1 MKPQTN
7 SLALPKRIWHL
18 CILLAL
24 ILMNVPGTGHA
35 QTRQYATV
43 APSSGKNQA
52 TILLGAISGGYTPT
66 NSNAASVTGPGL
78 AADGNPSTHAVLTAS
93 NLSVAIID
101 VSGEAWLQMK
111 FPSALTAGTTTYV
124 KIDKPTPGGGLNL
137 DLVTGLGGLLGL
149 LQQNVIIPEV
159 YSGASSSSDGTM
171 INSASV
177 VSSIVQDAAGNIY
190 VAVKSSQSYNSVRI
204 KLRSQSALLGL
215 SLGASLT
222 LNVYDAFAVP
232 SATACD
238 PATYTDEGKVT
249 GINVQL
255 ANTVKNPTYAI
266 DANTS
271 NYSEIS
277 LGTLAVGGSAS
288 QSIYFPTLSAPNSK
302 LKVRMQINPTALN
315 VNLIGAYGV
324 RAYNGNTQVFEQVI
338 GSGLIGGLDVL
349 GLLNSGGIVTVP
361 FDIAA
366 QYDRVELVLFS
377 TVNLTTGSG
386 VRLYGVSRTSAA
398 CPEPPPTASPLF
410 QPVCANSTIVSMSN
424 VDDAQN
430 AVDANFD
437 SYATIRSDAGILVG
451 LGSRQGQLE
460 VSFPSA
466 VPVGKTA
473 YVRIDYD
480 QDVLKSLLAGS
491 IGELV
496 GGLVNGLVLGNHYFE
511 VQINNGGGAPL
522 LSASSANSFSA
533 AAGKIRIVQDKA
545 GRYYIAIKSDVPY
558 TNIKLID
565 HTASALG
572 VLAPNK
578 YLNVYSVC
586 YDNSSAICDPA
597 FSTSY
602 EGTGITLG
610 LLQIGNTGVLAPEY
624 AIDDDVNT
632 SSKINLGALAVA
644 GSMSQYIN
652 FNSLSDPNSVFKIK
666 LAIKASQ
673 TLNVDL
679 LGAYEVIAYNGST
692 EVYRRSLGGGLLNGT
707 NVLGILGGGQPG
719 TLTFAPGKAFDRVEI
734 RVNSVVNV
742 SAFQSSLEV
751 YDVKRFGPPGSACP
765 DPDFTLPAATAT
777 PFETPA
783 CDAAVVAWEHADYP
797 NLAADGNNESFATL
811 TASNGQLLGIGAYN
825 GFLEYEFPT
834 ALPANKTTYVRI
846 DMDGDL
852 LGRLLSGTLGT
863 LVNNVGGLLLGQ
875 HYFSVDAKTAQTG
888 GTTVLTGSSQ
898 AGFTDVNGGDLRI
911 VQDNAGRYYI
921 AITPNAAYKNIRI
934 TEHFPALAGLTQN
947 VASMKIFEACHE
959 IGVNN
964 CLPAQFTSFDQSGLS
979 LGLLNGAGVN
989 NADHAIS
996 PSSSDYSEISTGTAA
1011 VAAQVAQR
1019 IYFNKL
1025 STAGDTLKVRLQL
1038 DPSSLASV
1046 DLLGRYQIR
1055 TYNGSTVAETFTLQ
1069 QGLINNLNLLNLF
1082 RSGGIQTL
1090 AYRTTLPYDRVDI
1103 IVGSTLNVALTP
1115 SVRLYEVK
1123 RIGQG
1128 CPTTTTP
1135 SPFENPVCISS
1146 VIDAG
1151 NADDINNLFDNDF
1164 DSYATLKS
1172 GAGLLLG
1179 LGNKYEGFV
1188 ELGFGQKIAANKT
1201 AYIRIDFDQALLNNL
1216 LGGSIGGTL
1225 ASVVNNLVLGNHY
1238 FSVQV
1243 KDAGSV
1249 ILQGGSNNNF
1259 NNNNDRIRI
1268 VQDKLGRYYIAV
1280 TPSAQYDAIRITDH
1294 TNSALGL
1301 LAQPNSMN
1309 VYGACV
1315 DNPLTDCQPV
1325 FTTSYDARGLALTAL
1340 GLAGSGVT
1348 NPDHAININT
1358 TDYSE
1363 VSLGNVAVG
1372 TSVKQYFD
1380 FRKLALPSEV
1390 INLTL
1395 QYGSGALD
1403 ANLIGG
1409 IEIIAYNG
1417 VTPVATLDVQ
1427 SQLINGLNVLGI
1439 LNNGAKG
1446 VIPFAPGVAYDRIS
1460 VGLRG
1465 VLNVSALPAL
1475 RVYAVEKDCNT
1486 PMFKTWKSFK
1496 VSNDPA
1502 ITTVK
1507 GGEEVEYTI
1516 HVRNT
1521 GNVALNDYIVT
1532 DAIPA
1537 NTAYVAGSADASGGS
1552 LSSGVVTF
1560 SNVDIAAGATA
1571 TLSFKVT
1578 VNPDLTGVANITNV
1592 ALVKK
1597 DAADPGKE
1605 TFPPA
1610 VGNPNEPDETAGTGT
1625 KIPVTPIA
1633 SAVSWKAY
1641 KVNTDASIT
1650 AVKGGEQVEYAI
1662 YVRNN
1667 GNQVLNNVQI
1677 SDVLPAGVT
1686 YVSGGSQAS
1695 GTVSFVIPTLAV
1707 GATNGPLTFTV
1718 SVNQNL
1724 SGITKITNI
1733 ATVKSNENNVPAESF
1748 PPVNNANP
1756 TEPNTGAGPGTSLD
1770 VTPVNNLVSWKAYK
1784 VNNDATITSVK
1795 GGEDV
1800 QYTIYV
1806 RNDGNQNATGVLV
1819 SDVLP
1824 AGLTHKNGG
1833 TLTGGTVNFAPLD
1846 IPVGQVRSVSFIATV
1861 IKDLT
1866 NITQIN
1872 NIALAK
1878 LNPADPGV
1886 QSHPPINNSDPLT
1899 GGPDITQTGTVIAV
1913 TPAHDVDFALLGLSN
1928 NTTSTS
1934 KAVEGDVITYTL
1946 TVKNTGNAA
1955 LTNVTITAPI
1965 PTHTTYEAGT
1975 ITGGGT
1981 VAGNEATFV
1990 IPSLAVDQTLTFSYK
2005 VLVGAI
2011 PPGVD
2016 KITNTSVV
2024 SFANEISGQP
2034 NKTKQALS
2042 ELQTNC
2048 TPVVAADITLA
2059 PTSGTICVG
2068 DEVEITASTALNI
2081 PNAVY
2086 LWYTNPALTGTPL
2099 VGPVQRLSPA
2109 VTTTYYVVLSG
2120 DGFCFNTPAKEIE
2133 ISVLN
2138 LPPIPTISITGSA
2151 TICEGTGSTVLTATS
2166 AGASSYQW
2174 YKNGVV
2180 FLNTNTNTLTV
2191 NEAGLYTVK
2200 AFNDVNA
2207 TGCSSDVSAAV
2218 EVIVT
2223 PRPAQP
2229 VITAPTAPTCEG
2241 SIIELTSSATA
2252 GNQWYK
2258 DGLLLTENNNGTTVP
2273 VTGQKIF
2280 VSTGGVYTVKV
2291 TDQLTGCESLESAD
2305 VTIVINPLPVITLTG
2320 ETRITTAV
2328 NVAVTLPT
2336 VTTSPAT
2343 GVTVKWYDQ
2352 AGVETTNLTPSF
2364 AAPGV
2369 YTYTVV
2375 AQNDATGC
2383 TSSQSV
2389 LIQVYDANSCP
2400 PQLVRVY
2407 ANTQSS
2413 GSIITGGVSDG
2424 ANAVDGNPKTY
2435 STITTGLGLLGIGT
2449 TWQNVNFDQVVPAGT
2464 PVTIKLGKEYSLLSV
2479 ASGLS
2484 VVGLDANGNDIGTLK
2499 SVQGG
2504 LLDLLVADN
2513 VVEYTF
2519 VPASGSGPKAYK
2531 GVRIVQGALL
2541 SLAQNAKVYHAYYTK
2556 TGAVDCAPID
2566 NQTNSNI
2573 LDMLYGVQDIGLGVA
2588 SATASVIDPWL
2599 AVDNDLNTA
2608 AQINRGAAVLNVA
2621 SLTPVFKSQTMPTD
2635 SLRIIIED
2643 SGNALLNLSL
2653 LSGFEIQRYLGTAKV
2668 GPTLD
2673 NSADILKLKLLSFS
2687 ANKKKLM
2694 MTPFDQPF
2702 DRVQISYGDV
2712 VNVNLGNQI
2721 KVYDVSIIPTIDYGN
2736 TPGTTLEIC
2745 QGDNLTIKKQDDCTV
2760 YAVYDEN
2767 GNLLVTSDQ
2776 LNFTIPATTTAGVHK
2791 YFIQAVRQGC
2801 EIGPRQEIEVLI
2813 NPLPVVQ
2820 TLNINGQV
2828 RSGNEISLS
2837 PGKTATF
2844 ELTVDDATATFQWQ
2858 ELIGG
2863 TWTAIAGQATSTLV
2877 RTVPLVAA
2885 GTRYEFRALISSTK
2899 GCDIISPVAALVVAP
2914 QQVDYTKSKLEI
2926 VKNNAIANGTDVNTL
2941 RATIVDEFD
2950 NPIAATAVDFSYTSL
2965 VTGSVVT
2972 TQLNTDASGIALL
2985 DITSTKIG
2993 DVAVAATV
3001 AATAISGSPQTV
3013 TFVAGPVD
3021 YGKSKLV
3028 IIKDGAIANGVDKNI
3043 LEATIVDAFDNS
3055 IAGATVNFGYTD
3067 LTDGLVKTVNIV
3079 TDALGKSVLELTSTK
3094 IGAIDVSAGVAGTA
3108 ISGSPQTVTFVAG
3121 PVDYDKSKLVI
3132 TKDGAIANGVDK
3144 NILEATIVDAFDNPI
3159 AGAAVV
3165 FGYTDLVDGLAKTV
3179 NVVTGANGKSVLE
3192 LTSTKIGAV
3201 TVSAEV
3207 SGTAISGSPQTVTF
3221 VAGPVDYGKSKLV
3234 IIKDG
3239 ATANGVDKNI
3249 LEATIVDAFD
3259 NPIAGATVDFGYT
3272 DLVDGQVKAVNIVT
3286 DASGKSVLELTSTK
3300 IGAIDVSAL
3309 VAGTAISGSPQT
3321 VTFVAGPVDYG
3332 KSKLVII
3339 KDGATANG
3347 VDKNILEAT
3356 IVDAF
3361 DNPIAGATVDFG
3373 YTDLTDGLAK
3383 TVNIVTAANGKSV
3396 LELTS
3401 TKIGAIDV
3409 SAGVAGTAISGSPQT
3424 VTFVAGPVD
3433 YGKSKLV
3440 IIKDGA
3446 TANGV
3451 DKNILEATIVDA
3463 FDNPIAGATVDFG
3476 YTDLTDGLA
3485 KTVNIVTAANGKS
3498 VLELTSTKIGAIDV
3512 SAGVAG
3518 TAISGSPQTVT
3529 FVAGPVDYGK
3539 SKLVIIKDGATA
3551 NGVDKNI
3558 LEATIVDAF
3567 DNPIAGATVDFG
3579 YTDLTDGLAK
3589 TVNIVTDASGKSV
3602 LELTSTKIGAVTV
3615 SAGVAG
3621 TAISGSP
3628 QTVTFVA
3635 GPVDYG
3641 KSKLVIIK
3649 DGATANGV
3657 DKNILEATI
3666 VDAFDNPIAG
3676 ATVDFGYTDLTDGLA
3691 KTANIVTA
3699 AIGKSVLELT
3709 STKIGAVTVSAGVAG
3724 TAISGS
3730 PQTVTFVAGPVDY
3743 DKSNL
3748 AVTKD
3753 GAIANGT
3760 DYNEFTATI
3769 VDAFN
3774 NPIASTT
3781 VVFSITNPDGTT
3793 ATQSITTDA
3802 NGKSVVQVTST
3813 KAGTVTVDAQV
3824 ANRSIANSPANAQF
3838 VAGPVDYGK
3847 SKLVIIKDGATANG
3861 VDKNILE
3868 ATIVDA
3874 FDNPIAGATVDFGYT
3889 DLVDGQ
3895 AKTVNIVTAANGKSV
3910 LELTSTKIGAVTV
3923 SAGVAGTAISGSP
3936 QTVTFVAGPV
3946 DYDKSNLAVTK
3957 DGAIANG
3964 TDYNEFTATIVD
3976 AFVNPIANTT
3986 VVFSITN
3993 PDGTTATQS
4002 ITTDANGKSI
4012 VQLTS
4017 TKAGTVTVD
4026 AQVANRSIANSPA
4039 KATFV
4044 AGPVDYDKS
4053 NLAVTKDGAIANGTD
4068 YNEFTAT
4075 IVDAFNNP
4083 IANTTVVFGITNPD
4097 GTTATQNITTDANGK
4112 SIVQVTS
4119 TKTGTVT
4126 VDAQVANRSIANSP
4140 ATAQFVAGP
4149 VDYSKSNL
4157 AVTKDGAIANGTDYN
4172 EFTATIVDAFLN
4184 PIANTTVV
4192 FSITNPD
4199 GTTATRS
4206 IITDAN
4212 GKSVVQVTS
4221 TKAGTVTVD
4230 AQVANRSIANSPAK
4244 ATFVIANHISVSKVA
4259 DQARVKAGT
4268 STSFTITLTNDGPET
4283 LAAGKVISLTER
4295 PGVGVTITGYT
4306 VASGNATVTGTGNT
4320 AKVTANGTIAVGGT
4334 IVVKVTADIAADAPA
4349 TVTNG
4354 ITVWGPDKDP
4364 GTDPE
4369 DDKDDTDPIPVDR
4382 EYKLSITKVADQAR
4396 VKAGTSTSFTL
4407 TITNNGPAII
4417 STGKV
4422 ISLTERPGAGVTITG
4437 YSVASGAATVAG
4449 TANTAKLT
4457 TTANIAVGATIVVK
4471 VTANVVADAPA
4482 TITNGITVW
4491 GPDKDPG
4498 TDPEDD
4504 KDDTDPIP
4512 VDRETKLSITKV
4524 ADEAR
4529 VKAGEATSFTL
4540 TITNDGPSV
4549 METGK
4554 VISLRE
4560 RPGTGVTVTGYSI
4573 ISGTATVSGT
4583 SNSASVT
4590 TTAAIPVGGKI
4601 LVKVAATVSDDAAA
4615 TITNGITV
4623 WAPGKNPDT
4632 DPEDDKDDTDPI
4644 PVDFQT
4650 ILAVDDEAETKAA
4663 NEVKIEVLANDQ
4675 VTKWA
4680 IDPATVEI
4688 VTNAAEGTT
4697 SVNIDGTVTYLPNK
4711 VFVGV
4716 DQFSYRVK
4724 DVKGRWSNA
4733 AVVKIN
4739 VLSNPLIVPN
4749 VITPNGDNINDKFV
4763 LKGIETYDRVSLT
4776 IINRWG
4782 NEVYR
4787 NANYDNNWEGL
4798 NLNAGTYFYIIET
4811 TKNGVKEVVK
4821 GDVLIKRN

>member
-24 ILMNVPGTGHA
+24 ILMNVPGTGYA

-43 APSSGKNQA
+43 TPSSGKNQA
-52 TILLGAISGGYTPT
+52 TTVAGLLTSGYTPT
-66 NSNAASVTGPGL
+66 TSEAASVTGPEL
-78 AADGNPSTHAVLTAS
+78 AADGNTGTHSVLTAS
-93 NLSVAIID
+93 NLSLLLID

-111 FPSALTAGTTTYV
+111 FPSALPAGTTTYV

-159 YSGASSSSDGTM
+159 YSGANSSGNGTM
-171 INSASV
+171 ISSASV

-190 VAVKSSQSYNSVRI
+190 IAVKSAQSYNSVRV

-288 QSIYFPTLSAPNSK
+288 QSIYFPTLSEPNSK

-410 QPVCANSTIVSMSN
+410 QPVCANTSIVSMSN

-511 VQINNGGGAPL
+511 VQLNNGGGAPL

-533 AAGKIRIVQDKA
+533 AAGKVRIVQDKA

-719 TLTFAPGKAFDRVEI
+719 TLTFAPGKAFDRIEI

-751 YDVKRFGPPGSACP
+751 YDVKRFGPAGSACP

-777 PFETPA
+777 PFEIPA

-888 GTTVLTGSSQ
+888 GITVLTGSSQ

-1025 STAGDTLKVRLQL
+1025 STAGDSLKVRLQL

-1055 TYNGSTVAETFTLQ
+1055 TYNGSAVAETFTLQ

-1090 AYRTTLPYDRVDI
+1090 TYRTTLPYDRVDI

-1243 KDAGSV
+1243 KDGASV

-1280 TPSAQYDAIRITDH
+1280 TPSGQYDAIRITDH

-1340 GLAGSGVT
+1340 GLAGSGVA

-1446 VIPFAPGVAYDRIS
+1446 TIPFAPGVAYDRIS

-1537 NTAYVAGSADASGGS
+1537 NTVYVAGSADASGGS
-1552 LSSGVVTF
+1552 LASGVVTF

-1571 TLSFKVT
+1571 TLTFKVT
-1578 VNPDLTGVANITNV
+1578 VNADLTGVTAINNV

-1610 VGNPNEPDETAGTGT
+1610 AGNPNEPDETAGTGT
-1625 KIPVTPIA
+1625 KIPVTPIV

-1667 GNQVLNNVQI
+1667 GNQVLNNVQV

-1724 SGITKITNI
+1724 SGISKITNI

-1833 TLTGGTVNFAPLD
+1833 TLTSGTVNFTPLD

-1878 LNPADPGV
+1878 LNSADPGV

-1913 TPAHDVDFALLGLSN
+1913 TPLNDLDFALLGLSN

-1965 PTHTTYEAGT
+1965 PTHTTFETGT

-1981 VAGNEATFV
+1981 VSGNEATFV

-2024 SFANEISGQP
+2024 SFANEIAGQP

-2048 TPVVAADITLA
+2048 NPVVAADITLA
-2059 PTSGTICVG
+2059 PTSGTICLG

-2109 VTTTYYVVLSG
+2109 VTTTYYVVVSG

-2151 TICEGTGSTVLTATS
+2151 AICEGTGSTVLTATS

-2174 YKNGVV
+2174 YKDGT
-2180 FLNTNTNTLTV
+2180 LLQTTNTNTLTV
-2191 NEAGLYTVK
+2191 NAGGLYTVK

-2207 TGCSSDVSAAV
+2207 TGCSSEVSAAV
-2218 EVIVT
+2218 EVTVT

-2229 VITAPTAPTCEG
+2229 TITAPTAPACEG
-2241 SIIELTSSATA
+2241 SIIELTSSATT

-2258 DGLLLTENNNGTTVP
+2258 DGVLLTENNNGTTVP

-2291 TDQLTGCESLESAD
+2291 TDQLTGCESLESAP

-2352 AGVETTNLTPSF
+2352 AGVETTNLNPSF

-2407 ANTQSS
+2407 ANAQSS

-2449 TWQNVNFDQVVPAGT
+2449 TWQNINFDQVVPAGT

-2513 VVEYTF
+2513 VVEFTF

-2531 GVRIVQGALL
+2531 GVRVVQGALL

-2573 LDMLYGVQDIGLGVA
+2573 LDVLYGVQDIGLGVA

-2673 NSADILKLKLLSFS
+2673 NNADILKLKLLSFS

-2694 MTPFDQPF
+2694 MAPFDQPF

-2721 KVYDVSIIPTIDYGN
+2721 KVYDISIIPTIDYGN

-2760 YAVYDEN
+2760 YAVYDVN
-2767 GNLLVTSDQ
+2767 GNLLTTSDQ
-2776 LNFTIPATTTAGVHK
+2776 LNFTIPATTTAGVHT

-2844 ELTVDDATATFQWQ
+2844 DLTVDDATATFQWQ

-2885 GTRYEFRALISSTK
+2885 GTRYEYRALISNTK

-2965 VTGSVVT
+2965 VTGSLVT
-2972 TQLNTDASGIALL
+2972 TQLSTDASGIALL

-3001 AATAISGSPQTV
+3001 AATAISASPQTV

-3028 IIKDGAIANGVDKNI
+3028 IIKDGATANGVDKNI
-3043 LEATIVDAFDNS
+3043 LEATIVDAFDNP
-3055 IAGATVNFGYTD
+3055 IAGATVAFGYTD
-3067 LTDGLVKTVNIV
+3067 LVDGQVKAVNIV

-3094 IGAIDVSAGVAGTA
+3094 IGAIDVSALVAGTA

-3121 PVDYDKSKLVI
+3121 PVDYDKSKLVVI
-3132 TKDGAIANGVDK
+3132 KDGATANGVDK
-3144 NILEATIVDAFDNPI
+3144 NILEATIVDAFENPI

-3179 NVVTGANGKSVLE
+3179 NVVTAANGKSVLE

-3201 TVSAEV
+3201 IVSAEV

-3259 NPIAGATVDFGYT
+3259 NPIAGATVAFGYT

-3321 VTFVAGPVDYG
+3321 VTFVAGPVDYD
-3332 KSKLVII
+3332 KSKLVVI

-3361 DNPIAGATVDFG
+3361 ENPIAGATVDFG

-3383 TVNIVTAANGKSV
+3383 TANIVTGANGKSV

-3401 TKIGAIDV
+3401 TKIGAVAV

-3485 KTVNIVTAANGKS
+3485 KIVNIVTGAN
-3498 VLELTSTKIGAIDV
+3498 
-3512 SAGVAG
+3512 
-3518 TAISGSPQTVT
+3518 
-3529 FVAGPVDYGK
+3529 
-3539 SKLVIIKDGATA
+3539 
-3551 NGVDKNI
+3551 
-3558 LEATIVDAF
+3558 
-3567 DNPIAGATVDFG
+3567 
-3579 YTDLTDGLAK
+3579 
-3589 TVNIVTDASGKSV
+3589 GKSV

-3621 TAISGSP
+3621 TG
-3628 QTVTFVA
+3628 
-3635 GPVDYG
+3635 
-3641 KSKLVIIK
+3641 
-3649 DGATANGV
+3649 
-3657 DKNILEATI
+3657 
-3666 VDAFDNPIAG
+3666 
-3676 ATVDFGYTDLTDGLA
+3676 
-3691 KTANIVTA
+3691 
-3699 AIGKSVLELT
+3699 
-3709 STKIGAVTVSAGVAG
+3709 
-3724 TAISGS
+3724 ISGS

-3769 VDAFN
+3769 VDAFA
-3774 NPIASTT
+3774 NPIANTS

-3793 ATQSITTDA
+3793 ATQTITTDA
-3802 NGKSVVQVTST
+3802 NGKSIVQLTST

-3889 DLVDGQ
+3889 DLTDGL
-3895 AKTVNIVTAANGKSV
+3895 AKTANIVTTANGKSV

-3923 SAGVAGTAISGSP
+3923 SAGVAGTGISGSP
-3936 QTVTFVAGPV
+3936 QMVTFVAGPV
-3946 DYDKSNLAVTK
+3946 DYDKSNLTVTK

-4002 ITTDANGKSI
+4002 ITTDANGKSVI
-4012 VQLTS
+4012 QVTS

-4039 KATFV
+4039 RATFV

-4075 IVDAFNNP
+4075 IVDAFVNP
-4083 IANTTVVFGITNPD
+4083 IANTTVVFSIINPD
-4097 GTTATQNITTDANGK
+4097 GTTATQTITTDANGK
-4112 SIVQVTS
+4112 SVARVTS

-4140 ATAQFVAGP
+4140 ATALFVAGP

-4157 AVTKDGAIANGTDYN
+4157 AVTKDNAIANGTDYN
-4172 EFTATIVDAFLN
+4172 EFTATIVDAFSN
-4184 PIANTTVV
+4184 PITNTAVA
-4192 FSITNPD
+4192 FGITNPD
-4199 GTTATRS
+4199 GTTATQT
-4206 IITDAN
+4206 ITTDAN

-4244 ATFVIANHISVSKVA
+4244 ATFVIANHISVTKVA

-4295 PGVGVTITGYT
+4295 PGTGVTITGYT

-4417 STGKV
+4417 GTGKV
-4422 ISLTERPGAGVTITG
+4422 ISLTERPGTGLTITG
-4437 YSVASGAATVAG
+4437 YSVASGSATIAG

-4471 VTANVVADAPA
+4471 VTANVAADAPA

-4560 RPGTGVTVTGYSI
+4560 RPGAGVTVTGYSI

-4583 SNSASVT
+4583 ANSAAVT

-4688 VTNAAEGTT
+4688 VTTAAEGTT

-4724 DVKGRWSNA
+4724 DVKGRWSNE

>member
-18 CILLAL
+18 CILLVL
-24 ILMNVPGTGHA
+24 ILINVPGTGYA

-52 TILLGAISGGYTPT
+52 TILLGAISGGYSSTT
-66 NSNAASVTGPGL
+66 SNAASVTNPGL
-78 AADGNPSTHAVLTAS
+78 AADGNPGTHSVLTAS
-93 NLSVAIID
+93 NLSLAIID

-111 FPSALTAGTTTYV
+111 FPSALAAGTTSYV

-137 DLVTGLGGLLGL
+137 DLVTGVGGLLGL

-159 YSGASSSSDGTM
+159 YTGATSSSDGTM

-177 VSSIVQDAAGNIY
+177 VSSIVQDASGNNYI
-190 VAVKSSQSYNSVRI
+190 AVKSSQSYNAVRV

-215 SLGASLT
+215 SIGASLS

-232 SATACD
+232 SATACN

-255 ANTVKNPTYAI
+255 ANTVINPTYAI

-288 QSIYFPTLSAPNSK
+288 QSIYFPTLSEPNSR

-386 VRLYGVSRTSAA
+386 VRLYAVSRTSAA
-398 CPEPPPTASPLF
+398 CPEPSPTASPLF
-410 QPVCANSTIVSMSN
+410 QPVCANTSIVSMSN

-451 LGSRQGQLE
+451 VGSRQGQLE

-496 GGLVNGLVLGNHYFE
+496 GGLVNGLVLGDHYFE
-511 VQINNGGGAPL
+511 VQLNNGGGAPL

-624 AIDDDVNT
+624 AIDDDANT
-632 SSKINLGALAVA
+632 SSKINLGTLAVA

-673 TLNVDL
+673 TLNADL

-719 TLTFAPGKAFDRVEI
+719 TLTFAPGKAFDRIEI

-751 YDVKRFGPPGSACP
+751 YDVKRFGPAGSACP

-777 PFETPA
+777 PFEIPA

-1055 TYNGSTVAETFTLQ
+1055 TYNGSAVAETFTLQ

-1082 RSGGIQTL
+1082 RSGGVQTL
-1090 AYRTTLPYDRVDI
+1090 TYRTTLPYDRVDI

-1201 AYIRIDFDQALLNNL
+1201 AYIRIDFDEALLNNL

-1243 KDAGSV
+1243 KDGASV

-1340 GLAGSGVT
+1340 GLAGSGVA

-1446 VIPFAPGVAYDRIS
+1446 TIPFAPGVAYDRIS

-1537 NTAYVAGSADASGGS
+1537 NTVYVAGSADASGGS
-1552 LSSGVVTF
+1552 VASGVVTF

-1571 TLSFKVT
+1571 TLTFKVT
-1578 VNPDLTGVANITNV
+1578 VNADLTGVTAINNV

-1610 VGNPNEPDETAGTGT
+1610 AGNPNEPDETAGTGT

-1724 SGITKITNI
+1724 SGISKITNI

-1806 RNDGNQNATGVLV
+1806 RNEGNQNATGVLV

-1833 TLTGGTVNFAPLD
+1833 TLTGSTVNFAPLD

-1866 NITQIN
+1866 NIAQIN
-1872 NIALAK
+1872 NIAVAK

-1899 GGPDITQTGTVIAV
+1899 EGPDITQTGTVIAV

-1928 NTTSTS
+1928 NMTSTS

-1946 TVKNTGNAA
+1946 TVKNTGNTA

-1965 PTHTTYEAGT
+1965 PTHTTFETGT

-1981 VAGNEATFV
+1981 VSGNEATFV

-2005 VLVGAI
+2005 VFVGAI

-2016 KITNTSVV
+2016 KISNTSVV
-2024 SFANEISGQP
+2024 SFANEIAGQP

-2048 TPVVAADITLA
+2048 NPVVAADITLA
-2059 PTSGTICVG
+2059 PTSGTICLG

-2109 VTTTYYVVLSG
+2109 VTTTYYVVVSG

-2151 TICEGTGSTVLTATS
+2151 AICEGTGSTVLTATS

-2174 YKNGVV
+2174 YKDGA
-2180 FLNTNTNTLTV
+2180 FLQTTNTNTLTV
-2191 NEAGLYTVK
+2191 NAGGLYTVK

-2207 TGCSSDVSAAV
+2207 TGCSSEVSAAV
-2218 EVIVT
+2218 EVTVT

-2229 VITAPTAPTCEG
+2229 AITAPAAPACEG
-2241 SIIELTSSATA
+2241 SIIELTSSATT

-2258 DGLLLTENNNGTTVP
+2258 DGVLLTENNNGTTVP

-2291 TDQLTGCESLESAD
+2291 TDQLTGCESLESAP

-2513 VVEYTF
+2513 VIEYTF

-2673 NSADILKLKLLSFS
+2673 NNADILKLKLLNFS

-2694 MTPFDQPF
+2694 MAPFDQPF

-2721 KVYDVSIIPTIDYGN
+2721 KVYDISIIPTIDYGN

-2760 YAVYDEN
+2760 YAVYDVD

-2820 TLNINGQV
+2820 TLKINGQV

-2885 GTRYEFRALISSTK
+2885 GTRYEYRALISSTK

-2972 TQLNTDASGIALL
+2972 TQLSTDASGIAVLN
-2985 DITSTKIG
+2985 ITSTKIG

-3043 LEATIVDAFDNS
+3043 LEATIVDAFDNP
-3055 IAGATVNFGYTD
+3055 IAGATVAFGYTD
-3067 LTDGLVKTVNIV
+3067 LADGQVKAVNIV
-3079 TDALGKSVLELTSTK
+3079 TDALGKSVLELTSMK
-3094 IGAIDVSAGVAGTA
+3094 IGVVDVSALVAGTA

-3121 PVDYDKSKLVI
+3121 PVDYGKSKLVI

-3159 AGAAVV
+3159 AGAAVA
-3165 FGYTDLVDGLAKTV
+3165 FGYTDLTDGLAKIA
-3179 NVVTGANGKSVLE
+3179 NIVTDASGKSVLE

-3259 NPIAGATVDFGYT
+3259 NPIAAATVAFGYT
-3272 DLVDGQVKAVNIVT
+3272 DLADGQVKAVNIVT
-3286 DASGKSVLELTSTK
+3286 DALGKSVLELTSTK
-3300 IGAIDVSAL
+3300 IGAVDVSAL

-3332 KSKLVII
+3332 KSKLVIT

-3383 TVNIVTAANGKSV
+3383 TANIVTGAN
-3396 LELTS
+3396 
-3401 TKIGAIDV
+3401 
-3409 SAGVAGTAISGSPQT
+3409 
-3424 VTFVAGPVD
+3424 
-3433 YGKSKLV
+3433 
-3440 IIKDGA
+3440 
-3446 TANGV
+3446 
-3451 DKNILEATIVDA
+3451 
-3463 FDNPIAGATVDFG
+3463 
-3476 YTDLTDGLA
+3476 
-3485 KTVNIVTAANGKS
+3485 
-3498 VLELTSTKIGAIDV
+3498 
-3512 SAGVAG
+3512 
-3518 TAISGSPQTVT
+3518 
-3529 FVAGPVDYGK
+3529 
-3539 SKLVIIKDGATA
+3539 
-3551 NGVDKNI
+3551 
-3558 LEATIVDAF
+3558 
-3567 DNPIAGATVDFG
+3567 
-3579 YTDLTDGLAK
+3579 
-3589 TVNIVTDASGKSV
+3589 GKSV

-3691 KTANIVTA
+3691 KTANIVTGA
-3699 AIGKSVLELT
+3699 NGKSVLELT

-3730 PQTVTFVAGPVDY
+3730 PQTVTFVSGPVDY
-3743 DKSNL
+3743 GKSKL
-3748 AVTKD
+3748 VITKD
-3753 GAIANGT
+3753 GAIANGV
-3760 DYNEFTATI
+3760 DKNILEATI
-3769 VDAFN
+3769 VDTFD
-3774 NPIASTT
+3774 NPIAGAT
-3781 VVFSITNPDGTT
+3781 VDFGYTDLTDGLAKT
-3793 ATQSITTDA
+3793 ANIVTSA
-3802 NGKSVVQVTST
+3802 NGKSVLELTST
-3813 KAGTVTVDAQV
+3813 KIGAVTVSAGVAGTAISGSPQTVT
-3824 ANRSIANSPANAQF
+3824 F
-3838 VAGPVDYGK
+3838 VSGPVDYGK

-3874 FDNPIAGATVDFGYT
+3874 FDNPIAGATVDFGYN
-3889 DLVDGQ
+3889 DLVDGL
-3895 AKTVNIVTAANGKSV
+3895 AKTANIVTGANGKSV

-3976 AFVNPIANTT
+3976 AFVNPIANTG

-3993 PDGTTATQS
+3993 PDGTTATQT
-4002 ITTDANGKSI
+4002 ITTDANGKSV

-4026 AQVANRSIANSPA
+4026 AQVVNRSIANSPA
-4039 KATFV
+4039 RATFVAGPVDYGKSKLVIIKDGATANGVDKNILEATIVDAFDNPIAGATVDFGYNDLVDGLAKTANIVTGANGKSVLELTSTKIGTVTVSAGVAGTAISGSPQTVTFV

-4075 IVDAFNNP
+4075 IVDAFVNP
-4083 IANTTVVFGITNPD
+4083 IANTTVVFSITNPD
-4097 GTTATQNITTDANGK
+4097 GTTATQTITTDANGK
-4112 SIVQVTS
+4112 SVVQVTS

-4140 ATAQFVAGP
+4140 ARAIFVAGP
-4149 VDYSKSNL
+4149 VDYDKSNL

-4172 EFTATIVDAFLN
+4172 EFTATIVDAFVN

-4192 FSITNPD
+4192 FSIINPD
-4199 GTTATRS
+4199 GTTATQT
-4206 IITDAN
+4206 ITTDAN
-4212 GKSVVQVTS
+4212 GKSVARVTSTKTGTVTVDAQVANRSVAHSPATALFVAGPVDYSKSNLAVTKDNAIANGTDYNEFTATIVDAFSNPITNTAVAFGITNPDGTTGTQTINTDANGKSVARVTS

-4244 ATFVIANHISVSKVA
+4244 ATFVIANHISVTKVA

-4268 STSFTITLTNDGPET
+4268 STSFTITLTNDGTET

-4295 PGVGVTITGYT
+4295 PGAGVTITGYT

-4320 AKVTANGTIAVGGT
+4320 AKVTATGTIAVGGT
-4334 IVVKVTADIAADAPA
+4334 IVVKVTANIAADAPA

-4354 ITVWGPDKDP
+4354 ITVWGPDKNP

-4471 VTANVVADAPA
+4471 VAASVAADAPA

-4504 KDDTDPIP
+4504 RDDTDPIP

-4524 ADEAR
+4524 ADESR

-4549 METGK
+4549 MEAGK

-4560 RPGTGVTVTGYSI
+4560 RPGAGVTVTGYSI

-4583 SNSASVT
+4583 ANSAAVT

-4688 VTNAAEGTT
+4688 VTTAAEGTT
-4697 SVNIDGTVTYLPNK
+4697 SVNIDGTVTYLPN
-4711 VFVGV
+4711 
-4716 DQFSYRVK
+4716 
-4724 DVKGRWSNA
+4724 A
-4733 AVVKIN
+4733 
-4739 VLSNPLIVPN
+4739 
-4749 VITPNGDNINDKFV
+4749 
-4763 LKGIETYDRVSLT
+4763 
-4776 IINRWG
+4776 
-4782 NEVYR
+4782 
-4787 NANYDNNWEGL
+4787 
-4798 NLNAGTYFYIIET
+4798 
-4811 TKNGVKEVVK
+4811 
-4821 GDVLIKRN
+4821 

>member
-1 MKPQTN
+1 
-7 SLALPKRIWHL
+7 
-18 CILLAL
+18 
-24 ILMNVPGTGHA
+24 
-35 QTRQYATV
+35 
-43 APSSGKNQA
+43 
-52 TILLGAISGGYTPT
+52 
-66 NSNAASVTGPGL
+66 
-78 AADGNPSTHAVLTAS
+78 
-93 NLSVAIID
+93 
-101 VSGEAWLQMK
+101 
-111 FPSALTAGTTTYV
+111 
-124 KIDKPTPGGGLNL
+124 
-137 DLVTGLGGLLGL
+137 
-149 LQQNVIIPEV
+149 
-159 YSGASSSSDGTM
+159 
-171 INSASV
+171 
-177 VSSIVQDAAGNIY
+177 
-190 VAVKSSQSYNSVRI
+190 
-204 KLRSQSALLGL
+204 
-215 SLGASLT
+215 
-222 LNVYDAFAVP
+222 
-232 SATACD
+232 
-238 PATYTDEGKVT
+238 
-249 GINVQL
+249 
-255 ANTVKNPTYAI
+255 
-266 DANTS
+266 
-271 NYSEIS
+271 
-277 LGTLAVGGSAS
+277 
-288 QSIYFPTLSAPNSK
+288 
-302 LKVRMQINPTALN
+302 MQINPTALN

-410 QPVCANSTIVSMSN
+410 QPVCANTSIVSMSN

-511 VQINNGGGAPL
+511 VQLNNGGGAPL

-679 LGAYEVIAYNGST
+679 LGAYEVIAYNGSM

-719 TLTFAPGKAFDRVEI
+719 TLTFAPGKAFDRIEI

-751 YDVKRFGPPGSACP
+751 YDVKRFGPAGSACP

-777 PFETPA
+777 PFEIPA

-875 HYFSVDAKTAQTG
+875 HYFSIDAKTAQTG

-1025 STAGDTLKVRLQL
+1025 STAGDSLKVRLQL

-1055 TYNGSTVAETFTLQ
+1055 TYNGSAVAETFTLQ

-1090 AYRTTLPYDRVDI
+1090 IYRTTLPYDRVDI

-1243 KDAGSV
+1243 KDGASV

-1537 NTAYVAGSADASGGS
+1537 NTVYVAGSADASGGS
-1552 LSSGVVTF
+1552 LASGVVTF

-1571 TLSFKVT
+1571 TLTFKVT
-1578 VNPDLTGVANITNV
+1578 VNADLTGVAAINNV

-1610 VGNPNEPDETAGTGT
+1610 AGNPNEPDETAGTGT

-1724 SGITKITNI
+1724 SGISKITNI

-1784 VNNDATITSVK
+1784 VNNDATFTSVK

-1833 TLTGGTVNFAPLD
+1833 TFTGGTVNFAPLD

-1866 NITQIN
+1866 NIAQIN

-1913 TPAHDVDFALLGLSN
+1913 TPANDVDFALLGLSN

-1965 PTHTTYEAGT
+1965 PTHTTYETGT

-2059 PTSGTICVG
+2059 PTSGTICLG

-2109 VTTTYYVVLSG
+2109 VTTTYYVVVSG

-2151 TICEGTGSTVLTATS
+2151 AICEGTGSTVLTATS

-2174 YKNGVV
+2174 YKDGT
-2180 FLNTNTNTLTV
+2180 LLQTTNTNTLTV
-2191 NEAGLYTVK
+2191 NAGGLYTVK

-2207 TGCSSDVSAAV
+2207 TGCSSEVSAAV
-2218 EVIVT
+2218 EVTVT

-2229 VITAPTAPTCEG
+2229 TITAPTAPACEG
-2241 SIIELTSSATA
+2241 SIIELTSSATT

-2258 DGLLLTENNNGTTVP
+2258 DGVLLTENNNGTTVP

-2280 VSTGGVYTVKV
+2280 VSTGGLYTVKV
-2291 TDQLTGCESLESAD
+2291 TDQLTGCESLESAP

-2352 AGVETTNLTPSF
+2352 AGVETTNLNPSF

-2389 LIQVYDANSCP
+2389 LIQVYDADSCP

-2407 ANTQSS
+2407 ANAQSS

-2541 SLAQNAKVYHAYYTK
+2541 SLAQNAKIYHAYYTK

-2573 LDMLYGVQDIGLGVA
+2573 LDVLYGVQDIGLGVA

-2673 NSADILKLKLLSFS
+2673 NNADILKLKLLSFS

-2694 MTPFDQPF
+2694 MAPFDQPF

-2760 YAVYDEN
+2760 YAVYDVN
-2767 GNLLVTSDQ
+2767 GNLLTTSDQ

-2820 TLNINGQV
+2820 TLNINGQA

-2965 VTGSVVT
+2965 VTGSIVT

-3001 AATAISGSPQTV
+3001 AATAISASPQTV

-3021 YGKSKLV
+3021 YGKSKLI
-3028 IIKDGAIANGVDKNI
+3028 IIKDGAI
-3043 LEATIVDAFDNS
+3043 
-3055 IAGATVNFGYTD
+3055 
-3067 LTDGLVKTVNIV
+3067 
-3079 TDALGKSVLELTSTK
+3079 
-3094 IGAIDVSAGVAGTA
+3094 
-3108 ISGSPQTVTFVAG
+3108 
-3121 PVDYDKSKLVI
+3121 
-3132 TKDGAIANGVDK
+3132 
-3144 NILEATIVDAFDNPI
+3144 
-3159 AGAAVV
+3159 
-3165 FGYTDLVDGLAKTV
+3165 
-3179 NVVTGANGKSVLE
+3179 
-3192 LTSTKIGAV
+3192 
-3201 TVSAEV
+3201 
-3207 SGTAISGSPQTVTF
+3207 
-3221 VAGPVDYGKSKLV
+3221 
-3234 IIKDG
+3234 
-3239 ATANGVDKNI
+3239 
-3249 LEATIVDAFD
+3249 
-3259 NPIAGATVDFGYT
+3259 
-3272 DLVDGQVKAVNIVT
+3272 
-3286 DASGKSVLELTSTK
+3286 
-3300 IGAIDVSAL
+3300 
-3309 VAGTAISGSPQT
+3309 
-3321 VTFVAGPVDYG
+3321 
-3332 KSKLVII
+3332 
-3339 KDGATANG
+3339 
-3347 VDKNILEAT
+3347 
-3356 IVDAF
+3356 
-3361 DNPIAGATVDFG
+3361 
-3373 YTDLTDGLAK
+3373 
-3383 TVNIVTAANGKSV
+3383 
-3396 LELTS
+3396 
-3401 TKIGAIDV
+3401 
-3409 SAGVAGTAISGSPQT
+3409 
-3424 VTFVAGPVD
+3424 
-3433 YGKSKLV
+3433 
-3440 IIKDGA
+3440 
-3446 TANGV
+3446 
-3451 DKNILEATIVDA
+3451 
-3463 FDNPIAGATVDFG
+3463 
-3476 YTDLTDGLA
+3476 
-3485 KTVNIVTAANGKS
+3485 
-3498 VLELTSTKIGAIDV
+3498 
-3512 SAGVAG
+3512 
-3518 TAISGSPQTVT
+3518 
-3529 FVAGPVDYGK
+3529 
-3539 SKLVIIKDGATA
+3539 
-3551 NGVDKNI
+3551 
-3558 LEATIVDAF
+3558 
-3567 DNPIAGATVDFG
+3567 
-3579 YTDLTDGLAK
+3579 
-3589 TVNIVTDASGKSV
+3589 
-3602 LELTSTKIGAVTV
+3602 
-3615 SAGVAG
+3615 
-3621 TAISGSP
+3621 
-3628 QTVTFVA
+3628 
-3635 GPVDYG
+3635 
-3641 KSKLVIIK
+3641 
-3649 DGATANGV
+3649 ANGV

-3691 KTANIVTA
+3691 KTANIVTDA
-3699 AIGKSVLELT
+3699 SGKSILELT
-3709 STKIGAVTVSAGVAG
+3709 STKIGAVTVGAGVAG

-3743 DKSNL
+3743 DKSTL
-3748 AVTKD
+3748 TVTKD

-3769 VDAFN
+3769 VDAFV
-3774 NPIASTT
+3774 NPIANTS

-3793 ATQSITTDA
+3793 AIQTITTDA

-3824 ANRSIANSPANAQF
+3824 ANRSIANSPARA
-3838 VAGPVDYGK
+3838 
-3847 SKLVIIKDGATANG
+3847 
-3861 VDKNILE
+3861 
-3868 ATIVDA
+3868 
-3874 FDNPIAGATVDFGYT
+3874 
-3889 DLVDGQ
+3889 
-3895 AKTVNIVTAANGKSV
+3895 
-3910 LELTSTKIGAVTV
+3910 
-3923 SAGVAGTAISGSP
+3923 
-3936 QTVTFVAGPV
+3936 TFVAGPV

-3986 VVFSITN
+3986 VVFSVIN
-3993 PDGTTATQS
+3993 PDGTTATQT
-4002 ITTDANGKSI
+4002 ITTDANGKS
-4012 VQLTS
+4012 
-4017 TKAGTVTVD
+4017 
-4026 AQVANRSIANSPA
+4026 VAR
-4039 KATFV
+4039 
-4044 AGPVDYDKS
+4044 
-4053 NLAVTKDGAIANGTD
+4053 
-4068 YNEFTAT
+4068 
-4075 IVDAFNNP
+4075 
-4083 IANTTVVFGITNPD
+4083 
-4097 GTTATQNITTDANGK
+4097 
-4112 SIVQVTS
+4112 VTS

-4140 ATAQFVAGP
+4140 ASAQFVAGP

-4157 AVTKDGAIANGTDYN
+4157 AVTKDNAIANGTDYN
-4172 EFTATIVDAFLN
+4172 EFTATIVDAFSN
-4184 PIANTTVV
+4184 PITNIAVA
-4192 FSITNPD
+4192 FGITNPD
-4199 GTTATRS
+4199 GTTATQT
-4206 IITDAN
+4206 ITTDAN
-4212 GKSVVQVTS
+4212 GKSVARVTS

-4230 AQVANRSIANSPAK
+4230 AQVANRSIANSPAR
-4244 ATFVIANHISVSKVA
+4244 ATFVIANHISVTKVA

-4295 PGVGVTITGYT
+4295 PGAGVTITGYA

-4334 IVVKVTADIAADAPA
+4334 IVVKVTANIAADAPA

-4369 DDKDDTDPIPVDR
+4369 DDKDDTDPIPVDH

-4422 ISLTERPGAGVTITG
+4422 LSLTERPGAGLTITG
-4437 YSVASGAATVAG
+4437 YSVASGSATIAG

-4471 VTANVVADAPA
+4471 VTANVAADAPA

-4524 ADEAR
+4524 TDEAR

-4560 RPGTGVTVTGYSI
+4560 RPGAGVTVTGYSI

-4583 SNSASVT
+4583 ANSAAVT

-4650 ILAVDDEAETKAA
+4650 IQAVDDEAETKAA

-4688 VTNAAEGTT
+4688 VTTAAEGTT

-4724 DVKGRWSNA
+4724 DVKGRWSNE

>member
-18 CILLAL
+18 CILLVL
-24 ILMNVPGTGHA
+24 ILINVPGTGYA

-52 TILLGAISGGYTPT
+52 TILLGAISGGYSSTT
-66 NSNAASVTGPGL
+66 SNAASVTSPGL
-78 AADGNPSTHAVLTAS
+78 AADGNPGTHSVLTAS
-93 NLSVAIID
+93 NLSLAIID

-111 FPSALTAGTTTYV
+111 FPSALAAGTTSYV

-137 DLVTGLGGLLGL
+137 DLVTGVGGLLGL

-159 YSGASSSSDGTM
+159 YTGATSSSDGTM

-177 VSSIVQDAAGNIY
+177 VSSIVQDASGNNYI
-190 VAVKSSQSYNSVRI
+190 AVKSSQSYNAVRV

-215 SLGASLT
+215 SIGASLS

-232 SATACD
+232 SATACN

-255 ANTVKNPTYAI
+255 ANTVINPTYAI

-288 QSIYFPTLSAPNSK
+288 QSIYFPTLSEPNSR

-324 RAYNGNTQVFEQVI
+324 RAYNGNTPVFEQVI

-386 VRLYGVSRTSAA
+386 VRLYAVSRTSAA

-410 QPVCANSTIVSMSN
+410 QPVCANTSIVSMSN

-451 LGSRQGQLE
+451 VGSRQGQLE

-496 GGLVNGLVLGNHYFE
+496 GGLVNGLVLGDHYFE
-511 VQINNGGGAPL
+511 VQLNNGGGAPL

-632 SSKINLGALAVA
+632 SSKINLGTLAVA

-679 LGAYEVIAYNGST
+679 LGAYEIIAYNGST

-719 TLTFAPGKAFDRVEI
+719 TLTFAPGKAFDRIEI

-751 YDVKRFGPPGSACP
+751 YDVKRFGPAGSACP

-777 PFETPA
+777 PFEIPA

-996 PSSSDYSEISTGTAA
+996 LSSSDYSEISTGTAA

-1055 TYNGSTVAETFTLQ
+1055 TYNGSAVAETFTLQ

-1090 AYRTTLPYDRVDI
+1090 TYRTTLPYDRVDI
-1103 IVGSTLNVALTP
+1103 VVGSTLNVALTP

-1201 AYIRIDFDQALLNNL
+1201 AYIRIDFDEALLNNL

-1243 KDAGSV
+1243 KDGASV

-1280 TPSAQYDAIRITDH
+1280 TPSGQYDAIRITDH

-1340 GLAGSGVT
+1340 GLAGSGVA

-1446 VIPFAPGVAYDRIS
+1446 TIPFAPGVAYDRIS

-1502 ITTVK
+1502 ITTVR

-1521 GNVALNDYIVT
+1521 GNVAINDYIVT

-1537 NTAYVAGSADASGGS
+1537 NTVYVAGSADASGGS
-1552 LSSGVVTF
+1552 VASGVVTF

-1571 TLSFKVT
+1571 TLTFKVT
-1578 VNPDLTGVANITNV
+1578 VNADLTGVTAINNV

-1610 VGNPNEPDETAGTGT
+1610 AGNPNEPDETAGTGT

-1686 YVSGGSQAS
+1686 YVSGGSQAN

-1724 SGITKITNI
+1724 SGISKITNI

-1806 RNDGNQNATGVLV
+1806 RNEGNQNATGVLV

-1833 TLTGGTVNFAPLD
+1833 TLTGSTVNFAPLD

-1861 IKDLT
+1861 VKDLT
-1866 NITQIN
+1866 GITQIS
-1872 NIALAK
+1872 NIAVAK
-1878 LNPADPGV
+1878 LNAADPGV
-1886 QSHPPINNSDPLT
+1886 QSHPPVNNSDPLT
-1899 GGPDITQTGTVIAV
+1899 GGPDLTRTGTVIAV
-1913 TPAHDVDFALLGLSN
+1913 TPLNDLDFALLGLSN
-1928 NTTSTS
+1928 NLTSTS
-1934 KAVEGDVITYTL
+1934 KAVENDIITYTL

-1965 PTHTTYEAGT
+1965 PANTTFEGT
-1975 ITGGGT
+1975 ISGGGT
-1981 VAGNEATFV
+1981 VSGNEATFV
-1990 IPSLAVDQTLTFSYK
+1990 IPSLAVDQTLIYTYK
-2005 VLVGAI
+2005 VVVGAI

-2016 KITNTSVV
+2016 KISNISVV
-2024 SFANEISGQP
+2024 SFANEIAGQP

-2048 TPVVAADITLA
+2048 NPVVASDITLA
-2059 PTSGTICVG
+2059 PTSGTICLG

-2109 VTTTYYVVLSG
+2109 VTTTYYVVVSG

-2138 LPPIPTISITGSA
+2138 FPPIPTISITGSA
-2151 TICEGTGSTVLTATS
+2151 AICEGTGSTVLTATS

-2174 YKNGVV
+2174 YKDGAI
-2180 FLNTNTNTLTV
+2180 LQTTNTNTLTV
-2191 NEAGLYTVK
+2191 NAGGLYTVK

-2207 TGCSSDVSAAV
+2207 TGCSSEVSAAV
-2218 EVIVT
+2218 EVTVT

-2229 VITAPTAPTCEG
+2229 AITAPAAPACEG
-2241 SIIELTSSATA
+2241 SIIELTSSATT

-2258 DGLLLTENNNGTTVP
+2258 DGVLLTENNNGTTVP

-2291 TDQLTGCESLESAD
+2291 TDQLTGCESLESAP

-2352 AGVETTNLTPSF
+2352 AGLETTNLTPSF

-2383 TSSQSV
+2383 TASQSV

-2407 ANTQSS
+2407 ANAQSS

-2449 TWQNVNFDQVVPAGT
+2449 TWQNINFDQVVPAGT

-2513 VVEYTF
+2513 VVEFTF

-2531 GVRIVQGALL
+2531 GVRVVQGALL

-2573 LDMLYGVQDIGLGVA
+2573 LDVLYGVQDIGVGVA

-2608 AQINRGAAVLNVA
+2608 AQISRGAAVLNVA
-2621 SLTPVFKSQTMPTD
+2621 NLTPVFKSQTMPTD

-2668 GPTLD
+2668 GPALD
-2673 NSADILKLKLLSFS
+2673 NNADILKLKLLSFS

-2694 MTPFDQPF
+2694 MAPFDQPF

-2721 KVYDVSIIPTIDYGN
+2721 KVYDISIIPTIDYGN

-2760 YAVYDEN
+2760 YAVYDVD

-2820 TLNINGQV
+2820 TLKINGQV

-2844 ELTVDDATATFQWQ
+2844 ELAVDDATATFQWQ

-2863 TWTAIAGQATSTLV
+2863 TWTVIAGQATSTLV

-2885 GTRYEFRALISSTK
+2885 GTRYEYRALISSTK

-2926 VKNNAIANGTDVNTL
+2926 VKNNAIANGVDVNTL

-2965 VTGSVVT
+2965 VTGSVVN
-2972 TQLNTDASGIALL
+2972 TQLSTDASGIAVL

-2993 DVAVAATV
+2993 NIAVAATV
-3001 AATAISGSPQTV
+3001 AGTAISGSPQTV

-3043 LEATIVDAFDNS
+3043 LEATIVDAFDNP
-3055 IAGATVNFGYTD
+3055 IAGATVAFGYTD
-3067 LTDGLVKTVNIV
+3067 LADGQVKAVNIV

-3094 IGAIDVSAGVAGTA
+3094 IGAVDVSALVAGTA

-3121 PVDYDKSKLVI
+3121 PVDYGKSKLI
-3132 TKDGAIANGVDK
+3132 IIKDGATANGVDK

-3165 FGYTDLVDGLAKTV
+3165 FGYTDLVDGLVKTV
-3179 NVVTGANGKSVLE
+3179 NIVTGTNGKSVLE

-3259 NPIAGATVDFGYT
+3259 NPIAAATVAFGYT
-3272 DLVDGQVKAVNIVT
+3272 DLADGQVKAVNIVT
-3286 DASGKSVLELTSTK
+3286 DALGKSVLELTSTK
-3300 IGAIDVSAL
+3300 IGAVDVSAL
-3309 VAGTAISGSPQT
+3309 VASTAISGSPQTVTFVAGPVDYGKSKLIIIKDGATANGIDKNILEATIVDAFDNPIAGATVDFGYTDLTDGLAKTANIVTGANGKSVLELTSTKIGAVTVSAGVTGTAISGSPQT

-3361 DNPIAGATVDFG
+3361 DNPIAAATVAFG
-3373 YTDLTDGLAK
+3373 YTDLADGQVKA
-3383 TVNIVTAANGKSV
+3383 
-3396 LELTS
+3396 
-3401 TKIGAIDV
+3401 
-3409 SAGVAGTAISGSPQT
+3409 
-3424 VTFVAGPVD
+3424 
-3433 YGKSKLV
+3433 
-3440 IIKDGA
+3440 
-3446 TANGV
+3446 
-3451 DKNILEATIVDA
+3451 
-3463 FDNPIAGATVDFG
+3463 
-3476 YTDLTDGLA
+3476 
-3485 KTVNIVTAANGKS
+3485 
-3498 VLELTSTKIGAIDV
+3498 
-3512 SAGVAG
+3512 
-3518 TAISGSPQTVT
+3518 
-3529 FVAGPVDYGK
+3529 
-3539 SKLVIIKDGATA
+3539 
-3551 NGVDKNI
+3551 
-3558 LEATIVDAF
+3558 
-3567 DNPIAGATVDFG
+3567 
-3579 YTDLTDGLAK
+3579 
-3589 TVNIVTDASGKSV
+3589 VNIVTDA
-3602 LELTSTKIGAVTV
+3602 L
-3615 SAGVAG
+3615 
-3621 TAISGSP
+3621 
-3628 QTVTFVA
+3628 
-3635 GPVDYG
+3635 
-3641 KSKLVIIK
+3641 
-3649 DGATANGV
+3649 
-3657 DKNILEATI
+3657 
-3666 VDAFDNPIAG
+3666 
-3676 ATVDFGYTDLTDGLA
+3676 
-3691 KTANIVTA
+3691 
-3699 AIGKSVLELT
+3699 
-3709 STKIGAVTVSAGVAG
+3709 
-3724 TAISGS
+3724 
-3730 PQTVTFVAGPVDY
+3730 
-3743 DKSNL
+3743 
-3748 AVTKD
+3748 
-3753 GAIANGT
+3753 
-3760 DYNEFTATI
+3760 
-3769 VDAFN
+3769 
-3774 NPIASTT
+3774 
-3781 VVFSITNPDGTT
+3781 
-3793 ATQSITTDA
+3793 
-3802 NGKSVVQVTST
+3802 
-3813 KAGTVTVDAQV
+3813 
-3824 ANRSIANSPANAQF
+3824 
-3838 VAGPVDYGK
+3838 
-3847 SKLVIIKDGATANG
+3847 
-3861 VDKNILE
+3861 
-3868 ATIVDA
+3868 
-3874 FDNPIAGATVDFGYT
+3874 
-3889 DLVDGQ
+3889 
-3895 AKTVNIVTAANGKSV
+3895 GKSV

-3976 AFVNPIANTT
+3976 AFVNPIANTS

-3993 PDGTTATQS
+3993 PDGTTATQT
-4002 ITTDANGKSI
+4002 ITTDANGKSVI
-4012 VQLTS
+4012 QLTSTKAGTVTVDAQVANRSIANSPARATFVAGPVDYGKSKLVIIKDGATANGVDKNILEATIVDAFDNLIAGATVDFGYNDLVAGLAKTANIVTGANGKSVLELTSTKIGAVTVSAGVAGTAISGSPQTVTFVAGPVDYDKSNLAVTKDGAMANGTDYNEFTATIVDAFVNPIANTSVVFSITNPDGTTATQTITTDANGKSVVQLTS

-4039 KATFV
+4039 RATFVAGPVDYGKSKLVIIKDGATANGVDKNILEATIVDAFDNPIAGATVDFGYNDLVAGLAKTANIVTGANGKSVLELTSTKIGAVTVSAGVAGTAISGSPQTVTFV

-4075 IVDAFNNP
+4075 IVDAFSNP
-4083 IANTTVVFGITNPD
+4083 ITNTAVAFGITNPD
-4097 GTTATQNITTDANGK
+4097 GTTATQ
-4112 SIVQVTS
+4112 
-4119 TKTGTVT
+4119 
-4126 VDAQVANRSIANSP
+4126 
-4140 ATAQFVAGP
+4140 
-4149 VDYSKSNL
+4149 
-4157 AVTKDGAIANGTDYN
+4157 
-4172 EFTATIVDAFLN
+4172 TIN
-4184 PIANTTVV
+4184 
-4192 FSITNPD
+4192 
-4199 GTTATRS
+4199 
-4206 IITDAN
+4206 TDAN
-4212 GKSVVQVTS
+4212 GKSVARVTS

-4244 ATFVIANHISVSKVA
+4244 ATFVIANHISVTKVA

-4283 LAAGKVISLTER
+4283 LAAGKLISLTER
-4295 PGVGVTITGYT
+4295 PGAGVTITGYT
-4306 VASGNATVTGTGNT
+4306 VTSGNATVTGTGNT

-4334 IVVKVTADIAADAPA
+4334 IVVKVTANIAADAPA

-4354 ITVWGPDKDP
+4354 ITVWGPDKNP

-4407 TITNNGPAII
+4407 TVTNNGPAII
-4417 STGKV
+4417 GTGKV
-4422 ISLTERPGAGVTITG
+4422 ISLTERPGTGVTITG
-4437 YSVASGAATVAG
+4437 YSVTSGSATIAG

-4471 VTANVVADAPA
+4471 VAANVAADAPS

-4524 ADEAR
+4524 ADETR
-4529 VKAGEATSFTL
+4529 VKEGETTSFTL

-4560 RPGTGVTVTGYSI
+4560 RPGTGLTVTGYSI

-4583 SNSASVT
+4583 GNNAGLT

-4601 LVKVAATVSDDAAA
+4601 LVKVAATVSDNAPA
-4615 TITNGITV
+4615 TVTNGITV

-4644 PVDFQT
+4644 PVDYMT
-4650 ILAVDDEAETKAA
+4650 VIGVDDDVETKAA
-4663 NEVKIEVLANDQ
+4663 NELKIDVLANDE
-4675 VTKWA
+4675 VTKYA
-4680 IDPATVEI
+4680 IDPGTVEV
-4688 VTNAAEGTT
+4688 VTAAAEGTT
-4697 SVNIDGTVTYLPNK
+4697 SVNVDGTINYLPNK

-4724 DVKGRWSNA
+4724 DVRGRWSTVAN
-4733 AVVKIN
+4733 VKVN

-4787 NANYDNNWEGL
+4787 NANYDNTWEGL